1 LGGLMIVDSRDSVN
15 VLEKTVSRARLLEEF
30 SSSIPRPKAASF
42 VTRNDRGEAR
52 VAALAAHH
60 FRPRG

>member
-15 VLEKTVSRARLLEEF
+15 VLKKTVSRARLLEEF

-42 VTRNDRGEAR
+42 VTRNDRG
-52 VAALAAHH
+52 LAAHH
-60 FRPRG
+60 FRSRG